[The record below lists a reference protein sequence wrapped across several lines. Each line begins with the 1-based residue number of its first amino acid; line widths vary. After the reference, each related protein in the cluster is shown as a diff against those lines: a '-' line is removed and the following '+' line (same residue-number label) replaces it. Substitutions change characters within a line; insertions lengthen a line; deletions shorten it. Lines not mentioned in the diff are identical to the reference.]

1 MLTLQAGLSEKAS
14 DLEKQL
20 ESVLAKTKESAGSHF
35 TSLVA
40 TPAQMQALGVSAIAR
55 PGPVSPLNVSL
66 NISRVTHVSML
77 L

>member
-1 MLTLQAGLSEKAS
+1 MLTLQAGLSEKAI

-40 TPAQMQALGVSAIAR
+40 TPAQMQALDVSAIAR
-55 PGPVSPLNVSL
+55 PVSPLNVSL
-66 NISRVTHVSML
+66 NISRVTNVSML